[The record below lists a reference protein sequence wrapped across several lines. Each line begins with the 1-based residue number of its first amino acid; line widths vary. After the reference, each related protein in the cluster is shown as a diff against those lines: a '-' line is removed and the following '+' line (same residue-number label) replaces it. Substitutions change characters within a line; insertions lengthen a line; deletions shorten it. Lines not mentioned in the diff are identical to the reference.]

1 MNYKSRITNHEL
13 SIRNLSV
20 FWFFVFAI
28 STSSFGQES
37 CELNKLKVNELKN
50 GINEFNLLS
59 SISKIDSLFSL
70 DVNCFSEFEKSTGYN
85 DLSEL
90 VYKLNPSSELIYSL
104 SEKAIKHGFI
114 SAVLL
119 EYSQNQWL
127 KKVSPSDYNR
137 LELLSDSLFFVKY
150 PNANVNL
157 AKTIRSMVRKDQQIR
172 LEHRNTNP
180 SDSIR
185 CDSLL
190 YEMKKIDD
198 LNEYLLDSLFTIY
211 GYPGYSLVGCEHNSC
226 YLIFQHMGTEFQVK
240 KIHLLEEAIEK
251 KELYQD
257 IHPLID
263 KVLYKKYGVTL
274 YGTHYSNQPPEK
286 ELKVINYYLALL
298 SLKLQ

>member
-1 MNYKSRITNHEL
+1 MNYKFG
-13 SIRNLSV
+13 IRNLSV

-28 STSSFGQES
+28 SISSFGQER
-37 CELNKLKVNELKN
+37 CELNKLTVIELKN
-50 GINEFNLLS
+50 GINKSNLQS
-59 SISKIDSLFSL
+59 SISTIDSLFSL
-70 DVNCFSEFEKSTGYN
+70 EMKCFSEFEKSTGYN

-104 SEKAIKHGFI
+104 SEKAIKNGYPN
-114 SAVLL
+114 AVLL
-119 EYSQNQWL
+119 EFSQNQWL
-127 KKVSPSDYNR
+127 RKVSPSDYNR
-137 LELLSDSLFFVKY
+137 LEHLSDSLFFTKY

-157 AKTIRSMVRKDQQIR
+157 AKTIRSMVREDQRIR

-180 SDSIR
+180 SDTIR

-190 YEMKKIDD
+190 FEMKKIDD
-198 LNEYLLDSLFTIY
+198 LNEYLLDSLFSIY

-240 KIHLLEEAIEK
+240 EIHLLEEAFDK
-251 KELYQD
+251 QELYQD
-257 IHPLID
+257 LHPMID

-286 ELKVINYYLALL
+286 DLKVINYYLSLL
-298 SLKLQ
+298 NLKLK

>member
-1 MNYKSRITNHEL
+1 MNYKFG
-13 SIRNLSV
+13 IRNLSV

-28 STSSFGQES
+28 SISSFGQER
-37 CELNKLKVNELKN
+37 CELNKLKVIELKN
-50 GINEFNLLS
+50 GINKSNLQS
-59 SISKIDSLFSL
+59 SISTIDSLFSL
-70 DVNCFSEFEKSTGYN
+70 EMKCFSEFEKSTGYN

-104 SEKAIKHGFI
+104 SEKAIKNGYPN
-114 SAVLL
+114 AVLL
-119 EYSQNQWL
+119 EFSQNQWL
-127 KKVSPSDYNR
+127 RKVSPSDYNR
-137 LELLSDSLFFVKY
+137 LEHLSDSLFFAKY

-157 AKTIRSMVRKDQQIR
+157 AKTIRSMVREDQRIR

-180 SDSIR
+180 SDTIR

-190 YEMKKIDD
+190 FEMKTIDD
-198 LNEYLLDSLFTIY
+198 LNEYLLDSLFSIY

-240 KIHLLEEAIEK
+240 EIHLLEEAFDK
-251 KELYQD
+251 QELYQD
-257 IHPLID
+257 LHPLID

-286 ELKVINYYLALL
+286 ELKVINTYLTLL
-298 SLKLQ
+298 NLKLK

>member
-1 MNYKSRITNHEL
+1 MNERPFQLTLKHNIFL
-13 SIRNLSV
+13 I
-20 FWFFVFAI
+20 FVFAI

-50 GINEFNLLS
+50 GINKSNLLS
-59 SISKIDSLFSL
+59 SIATIDSLFL
-70 DVNCFSEFEKSTGYN
+70 LEVNCFSEFEKSTGYN

-104 SEKAIKHGFI
+104 SEKAIKNGYPN
-114 SAVLL
+114 AVLL
-119 EYSQNQWL
+119 EFSQNQWL
-127 KKVSPSDYNR
+127 RKVCPNDFNR
-137 LELLSDSLFFVKY
+137 LEHLSDSLFFAKY

-157 AKTIRSMVRKDQQIR
+157 AKTIRSMVREDQRIR

-180 SDSIR
+180 SDTIR

-190 YEMKKIDD
+190 FEMKKTDD
-198 LNEYLLDSLFTIY
+198 LNELLLDSLFTIY

-240 KIHLLEEAIEK
+240 EIHLLEEAIDK
-251 KELYQD
+251 QELYQD

-286 ELKVINYYLALL
+286 ELKVINTYLTLL
-298 SLKLQ
+298 NLKPQ